1 MSNQA
6 EPIWIYRWGAKIFN
20 GINDCPDDLA
30 ADAVQQTQKAIEE
43 MLNTADAAQAGGG
56 WEEHGIDV
64 VKKIKAFLD
73 EKYGPA
79 FHVFI
84 GKDFG
89 AHVTHVS
96 RNFIYLSPIA
106 SRGLQ
111 PLFWQKQW
119 LGFLIAP

>member
-1 MSNQA
+1 MSQA
-6 EPIWIYRWGAKIFN
+6 EKTGDWIYRWGAKIFD

-96 RNFIYLSPIA
+96 RNFIYFYFSDKTFFDKAVMIFKA
-106 SRGLQ
+106 
-111 PLFWQKQW
+111 
-119 LGFLIAP
+119 